1 MGYSSRNN
9 RRPFEAASKASHHHI
24 INDSEVQALMDRM
37 YKPPRAEDIPLTD
50 STVNF
55 TPPSDNP
62 IEAIIAVDGGYTEA
76 ILEKDFPSRSVH
88 FLQFG
93 ALFFKQE
100 DLTQIDSS
108 AFIAPEDMVKLKNIS
123 RLKLALPTRNIR
135 LKDEN
140 TLKASVLKTIFEFFT
155 KNTLDETKS
164 LIDTLAWFV
173 FRRYKG
179 GQRVEA
185 DRHWH
190 LATNPLS
197 PDGNSVILS
206 EPNMGK
212 DFTFPCPETGGR
224 IHLTDVFRLHEVID
238 EETGAAG
245 ILGYLVNVI
254 EHIIII
260 HLIRQ
265 LFYTQ
270 PDILGKI
277 LFIKDGSTGFFG
289 QTANLH
295 KPMRDLINWLLTKQN
310 ILLTGLEKSGAF
322 VDHAHQIQKTL
333 KPGEALILTDE
344 YIYRYIQPGVGDPT
358 RPYAFTTNY
367 GHKVIFKTRN
377 GQMHVI
383 SIPTKELKKTPIEN
397 DLLNL
402 QLILANVE
410 ALHCDMYDSALF
422 PVALVNK
429 LVSLSAHPSQRI
441 LQKFACDVVSG
452 YRGGN

>member
-1 MGYSSRNN
+1 MGYNSRNN

-24 INDSEVQALMDRM
+24 INDPEVQALMERI
-37 YKPPRAEDIPLTD
+37 YQPPRAENIPLTD
-50 STVNF
+50 LTVNF
-55 TPPSDNP
+55 TPPVHNP

-100 DLTQIDSS
+100 DLAQIDSS

-140 TLKASVLKTIFEFFT
+140 TLQGSVLKTIFEFFT
-155 KNTLDETKS
+155 KNTLDEDKS

-179 GQRVEA
+179 GQRNEE
-185 DRHWH
+185 DQIWD

-197 PDGNSVILS
+197 PDGNKVTLL
-206 EPNMGK
+206 EQNM
-212 DFTFPCPETGGR
+212 DINYTFPCPETGGR
-224 IHLTDVFRLHEVID
+224 IHLTDIFRLHEVID
-238 EETGAAG
+238 EETGSAG

-254 EHIIII
+254 EHVIII

-265 LFYTQ
+265 LFNAQ
-270 PDILGKI
+270 SDILRKI
-277 LFIKDGSTGFFG
+277 LFIKDGSLGFFG
-289 QTANLH
+289 QTAGLH
-295 KPMRDLINWLLTKQN
+295 KPMRDLINWLLSKQN
-310 ILLTGLEKSGAF
+310 ILLAGLEKSGAF
-322 VDHAHQIQKTL
+322 VDHAHDLQKTL
-333 KPGEALILTDE
+333 NPGEAVILTDE
-344 YIYRYIQPGVGDPT
+344 YIYRYILPGPGDPT
-358 RPYAFTTNY
+358 RPYASTSNY
-367 GHKVIFKTRN
+367 GHKVIFKTRS

-383 SIPTKELKKTPIEN
+383 SVPVRELQKNPTEN
-397 DLLNL
+397 DLPNL
-402 QLILANVE
+402 QVILANVE

-422 PVALVNK
+422 PVALVNQ

-441 LQKFACDVVSG
+441 LQKFANYAVS
-452 YRGGN
+452 R